1 LPRPKAKE
9 VAMRGF
15 RFLTVLFGVMF
26 AAAVAHSA
34 DDPAAQQSAAQK
46 QQAAAKQAPATQPPS
61 PQQPQSAAQQQAAQ
75 PHAAQQQV
83 GQQMA
88 QTGAARAVPSAA
100 SIHQEVDFTA
110 SPARV
115 YEALLNSGQFLAFSG
130 RPATIDRAVGGA
142 SSLFGGHIVARNL
155 ELVANK
161 RIVQG
166 WRVVTWPDGMWSVA
180 RFELQP
186 KGTGT
191 HLIFDHSS
199 FPDGQR
205 DHLAQGWDENY
216 WTPMKKYLK

>member
-1 LPRPKAKE
+1 
-9 VAMRGF
+9 MRAPGY
-15 RFLTVLFGVMF
+15 LTALFGVVF
-26 AAAVAHSA
+26 AAAIAAAA
-34 DDPAAQQSAAQK
+34 DDPAAQQQAVQK
-46 QQAAAKQAPATQPPS
+46 QQEAAAKQALPTTQQLT
-61 PQQPQSAAQQQAAQ
+61 PQQQQEQAMKQQQTAQ
-75 PHAAQQQV
+75 A

-88 QTGAARAVPSAA
+88 QTGQAKPTQSAA
-100 SIHQEVDFTA
+100 SIHQELDFTA
-110 SPARV
+110 TPARV

-166 WRVVTWPDGMWSVA
+166 WRVVTWPEGMWSIA

-191 HLIFDHSS
+191 HLVFDHSS